1 MFNPSRISFKTEE
14 KTAQE
19 GKRREDDKSLI
30 HRESPPHT
38 QTKSKPNCLSLD
50 WLIKNDTTGFL
61 SSSLSLHQ
69 TWFVY
74 FVCLFLLGKLPIE
87 SILVLYTHTVDIIR

>member
-30 HRESPPHT
+30 HRESPP
-38 QTKSKPNCLSLD
+38 P
-50 WLIKNDTTGFL
+50 
-61 SSSLSLHQ
+61 
-69 TWFVY
+69 
-74 FVCLFLLGKLPIE
+74 
-87 SILVLYTHTVDIIR
+87 THTDKK

>member
-38 QTKSKPNCLSLD
+38 HRQKVNQ
-50 WLIKNDTTGFL
+50 I
-61 SSSLSLHQ
+61 
-69 TWFVY
+69 V
-74 FVCLFLLGKLPIE
+74 
-87 SILVLYTHTVDIIR
+87 LV

>member
-30 HRESPPHT
+30 HRESPPPHT

-74 FVCLFLLGKLPIE
+74 FVCLFLLGKLSIE
-87 SILVLYTHTVDIIR
+87 SILVLYCM